1 MYLCGVRAS
10 VYQSYM
16 FNTVTNDTSVRI
28 HYFGGRWT
36 PALQKQNDNDITKM
50 NKEEFGFGLLWIHQ
64 YLLKPI
70 FVDLVVELNYEN
82 RYDWSAISIIIYCN
96 LLIKSL
102 TTNSY
107 VSLKGSYIHKIP
119 KDWISRISQ
128 NPQRLNTA
136 NVNSHNRPLGINNK

>member
-1 MYLCGVRAS
+1 MIHPLGFIILEADEPQLSKNKMIMISPKWTKKNLDLGY
-10 VYQSYM
+10 YE
-16 FNTVTNDTSVRI
+16 FINTCWKT
-28 HYFGGRWT
+28 
-36 PALQKQNDNDITKM
+36 
-50 NKEEFGFGLLWIHQ
+50 
-64 YLLKPI
+64 I
-70 FVDLVVELNYEN
+70 FVDLLVELNYEN
-82 RYDWSAISIIIYCN
+82 RYDWSAISIIIYRN

>member
-1 MYLCGVRAS
+1 
-10 VYQSYM
+10 M

-64 YLLKPI
+64 YLLKTNFRGPRCW
-70 FVDLVVELNYEN
+70 VELRKWIWLKCNIY
-82 RYDWSAISIIIYCN
+82 YIIYCN

>member
-1 MYLCGVRAS
+1 MIHPLGFIILEADEPQLSKNKMIMISPKWTKKNLDLGY
-10 VYQSYM
+10 YE
-16 FNTVTNDTSVRI
+16 FINTC
-28 HYFGGRWT
+28 W
-36 PALQKQNDNDITKM
+36 
-50 NKEEFGFGLLWIHQ
+50 
-64 YLLKPI
+64 KPI

-82 RYDWSAISIIIYCN
+82 RYDWSAISVIIHVYCN

-107 VSLKGSYIHKIP
+107 VSLNGSYIHKIP